1 MVVDFSKIDL
11 REPPML
17 ILKNTTDVPIGVLG
31 YAMNI
36 TADIKYDE
44 ASVIE
49 FNLPAQVDGEP
60 TPYYDAVIGMRIVE
74 LQNIG
79 QFILVNP
86 KETGDGVKKIKAC
99 KGYSL
104 EYEFTFKKLSLAN
117 ATYNFWNPVTPDST
131 LLGIILE
138 LMPSW
143 CVGSIDNNLVGKY
156 LILKVSDETTGKTS
170 YVDGK
175 VDYVMYQEDG
185 SQMLS
190 VNNKLYSID
199 TLDTVADSDYYEA
212 IGYAKTI
219 SNMLAQLPDIEN
231 ITTKYSGAIEQIRKV
246 YDGMTDYQ
254 KSFVSESDL
263 AKLKKY
269 EQKIKD
275 LGGDTSDDTKTDDT
289 KTDTDTKTDDTKT
302 DTDTKTDDTKTD
314 DSKTENGSDQKSD
327 ETTGA

>member
-143 CVGSIDNNLVGKY
+143 SIGSIDSNLVGKY
-156 LILKVSDETTGKTS
+156 RTFEVSDENLYNFIKVTIQTS
-170 YVDGK
+170 Y
-175 VDYVMYQEDG
+175 
-185 SQMLS
+185 
-190 VNNKLYSID
+190 N
-199 TLDTVADSDYYEA
+199 
-212 IGYAKTI
+212 
-219 SNMLAQLPDIEN
+219 
-231 ITTKYSGAIEQIRKV
+231 
-246 YDGMTDYQ
+246 
-254 KSFVSESDL
+254 
-263 AKLKKY
+263 
-269 EQKIKD
+269 
-275 LGGDTSDDTKTDDT
+275 
-289 KTDTDTKTDDTKT
+289 
-302 DTDTKTDDTKTD
+302 
-314 DSKTENGSDQKSD
+314 
-327 ETTGA
+327 

>member
-99 KGYSL
+99 KGY
-104 EYEFTFKKLSLAN
+104 
-117 ATYNFWNPVTPDST
+117 
-131 LLGIILE
+131 
-138 LMPSW
+138 
-143 CVGSIDNNLVGKY
+143 
-156 LILKVSDETTGKTS
+156 
-170 YVDGK
+170 
-175 VDYVMYQEDG
+175 
-185 SQMLS
+185 
-190 VNNKLYSID
+190 
-199 TLDTVADSDYYEA
+199 
-212 IGYAKTI
+212 
-219 SNMLAQLPDIEN
+219 
-231 ITTKYSGAIEQIRKV
+231 
-246 YDGMTDYQ
+246 
-254 KSFVSESDL
+254 
-263 AKLKKY
+263 
-269 EQKIKD
+269 
-275 LGGDTSDDTKTDDT
+275 
-289 KTDTDTKTDDTKT
+289 
-302 DTDTKTDDTKTD
+302 
-314 DSKTENGSDQKSD
+314 
-327 ETTGA
+327 